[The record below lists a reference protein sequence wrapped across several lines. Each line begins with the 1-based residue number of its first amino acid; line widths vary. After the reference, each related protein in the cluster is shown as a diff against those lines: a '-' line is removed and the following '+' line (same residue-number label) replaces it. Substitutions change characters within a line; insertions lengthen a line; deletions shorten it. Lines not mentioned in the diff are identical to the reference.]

1 MRREHFGALPDGR
14 EVERFVL
21 RSGEVEAAVLTHGAV
36 LQSVR
41 APDAAGSAGEIALG
55 YDDLDGYL
63 ADTTYV
69 GAVVGRY
76 ANRIANGRFRLD
88 GVEHVLPRNNG
99 DACLHGGPEGFHA
112 KVWEAREVAGG
123 VELSVT

>member
-1 MRREHFGALPDGR
+1 M
-14 EVERFVL
+14 
-21 RSGEVEAAVLTHGAV
+21 LTYGAV

-41 APDAAGSAGEIALG
+41 VPDAAGPGRGRPSG

-63 ADTTYV
+63 ADDGYL

-76 ANRIANGRFRLD
+76 ANRIADGRFRLD

-99 DACLHGGPEGFHA
+99 RCLPARRSGGLPTRGCGRR
-112 KVWEAREVAGG
+112 ARCPAA
-123 VELSVT
+123 SS